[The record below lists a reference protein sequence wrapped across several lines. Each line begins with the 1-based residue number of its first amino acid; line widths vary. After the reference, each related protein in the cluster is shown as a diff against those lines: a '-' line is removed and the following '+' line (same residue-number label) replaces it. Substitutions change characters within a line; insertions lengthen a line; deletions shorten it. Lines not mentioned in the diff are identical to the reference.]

1 MAVHPASDAEG
12 SGFDALYGLE
22 LTECSEELARGRV
35 RVRDELRELG
45 GVVHGGV
52 YGAIAGALAVRGTAA
67 RVGPEGRVAVGLA
80 NQTSVLHP
88 IAQGSIHAT
97 ARRRHRGRTTWVW
110 EVEMT
115 DDEGRVCVVGRVTV
129 AVRDPG
135 GEGSPPAR

>member
-1 MAVHPASDAEG
+1 MAMNPASDAED

-22 LTECSEELARGRV
+22 LTECSDELARGRV

-52 YGAIAGALAVRGTAA
+52 YGAIGGALAVRGTAA
-67 RVGPEGRVAVGLA
+67 SVGGDGQVAIGLA

-88 IAQGSIHAT
+88 IAQGTIHAT

-115 DDEGRVCVVGRVTV
+115 DDDGIVCVVGRVTV
-129 AVRDPG
+129 AVRAPD
-135 GEGSPPAR
+135 RQ